1 MRAGL
6 LGRSRTNCNKFLH
19 VSNAYRKSGVGK
31 RLYELARA
39 KARERGAR
47 QMYISAT
54 PFENTVKFY
63 QRRGCR
69 LAQERDPELSSSRKT
84 STWNVMYRTRLCKS
98 RVVVQLE

>member
-1 MRAGL
+1 